1 MAGTID
7 DSQQPYG
14 NHFNLSKRFS
24 KVLFR
29 PGRPALSSEL
39 LELQSI
45 QNNQLE
51 MLGDSLFQEGA
62 IISGMEIIPK
72 PDRQQQIPRCQ
83 TRSQ

>member
-51 MLGDSLFQEGA
+51 MLGDSLFQERA
-62 IISGMEIIPK
+62 IISGMEIIP
-72 PDRQQQIPRCQ
+72 
-83 TRSQ
+83 